1 MNAKSGQPFHHVNEK
16 RAGAARR
23 VEHAHVSRRAC
34 ERRSSQ
40 LLDQNLR
47 SVERTRRFSIGRCH
61 ETFECFT
68 QHLGIDSCF
77 RPDGAVLAGGES
89 ISRQKLAEYVA

>member
-1 MNAKSGQPFHHVNEK
+1 MNAKTGEPFHYVNEK
-16 RAGAARR
+16 RTGAARR

-47 SVERTRRFSIGRCH
+47 RVERARRFSIGPCH

-68 QHLGIDSCF
+68 QHLGIDGRF
-77 RPDGAVLAGGES
+77 GPDGAILAGGES
-89 ISRQKLAEYVA
+89 VSRQKLGEYVA